1 VYAPLL
7 DSADFARPLLWT
19 HERAL
24 SAGEFVSAV
33 ARLAQQLPDARYLIN
48 LCEHRH
54 EFLIAYCAALLR
66 AQTNLLPSTRAP
78 EVVTELV
85 AAHAASYL
93 CDDEMVR
100 RALLAPAHAPLQ
112 VSLVVSAEHVAEI
125 AFTSGSTGRPQAHR
139 KRWGNLLATTA
150 LNAERVRA
158 CLAPRYGNA
167 RPWIIA
173 TVPPQ
178 HMYGTETSV
187 LLPLAADMAV
197 HTGRPL
203 FPADVAAALAQ
214 TPEPRVLVTTPV
226 HLRALVASNVSFPP
240 IGVVVSAT
248 APLEGQ
254 LAARVEAQLDT
265 TLLEM
270 FGSTETCVI
279 ATRLTASEEAWH
291 LYPGVRVSP
300 QADCARV
307 EAPWFD
313 APTELQDVV
322 ELLPGER
329 MLLKGRNVDMIEV
342 AGKRASLSDLTRR
355 LLAVPGVLDGI
366 VFQPDAPAGG
376 GSQGVRRVAALA
388 VAPGLAPEQV
398 AERLSQSID
407 PAFVPRPLVLVS
419 QLPRNELGKL
429 ERERLLAALHSA
441 P

>member
-1 VYAPLL
+1 
-7 DSADFARPLLWT
+7 
-19 HERAL
+19 
-24 SAGEFVSAV
+24 
-33 ARLAQQLPDARYLIN
+33 
-48 LCEHRH
+48 
-54 EFLIAYCAALLR
+54 
-66 AQTNLLPSTRAP
+66 
-78 EVVTELV
+78 
-85 AAHAASYL
+85 
-93 CDDEMVR
+93 
-100 RALLAPAHAPLQ
+100 
-112 VSLVVSAEHVAEI
+112 
-125 AFTSGSTGRPQAHR
+125 
-139 KRWGNLLATTA
+139 
-150 LNAERVRA
+150 
-158 CLAPRYGNA
+158 
-167 RPWIIA
+167 
-173 TVPPQ
+173 
-178 HMYGTETSV
+178 
-187 LLPLAADMAV
+187 
-197 HTGRPL
+197 
-203 FPADVAAALAQ
+203 
-214 TPEPRVLVTTPV
+214 
-226 HLRALVASNVSFPP
+226 
-240 IGVVVSAT
+240 
-248 APLEGQ
+248 
-254 LAARVEAQLDT
+254 
-265 TLLEM
+265 M